1 MNLALGSELLSS
13 YAERQV
19 KKSRKSGKEDQ
30 RAAAPKEE
38 AKEEEE
44 LDGSTC
50 GHVWSWTRSIKIV
63 RAVFVN

>member
-1 MNLALGSELLSS
+1 MLVHIRMNLALGSELLSS

-19 KKSRKSGKEDQ
+19 KKSRKSGKE
-30 RAAAPKEE
+30 AKEE

-44 LDGSTC
+44 LDCSTC